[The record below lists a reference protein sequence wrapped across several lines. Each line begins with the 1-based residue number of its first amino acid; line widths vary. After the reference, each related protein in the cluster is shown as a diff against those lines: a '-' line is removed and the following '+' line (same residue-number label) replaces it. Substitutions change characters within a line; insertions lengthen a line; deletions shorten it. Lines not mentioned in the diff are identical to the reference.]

1 MGGQASNAGEA
12 AGGIREAARMLGCG
26 PLHPFGLVT
35 VRWPNAPAVIAEARP
50 RPVPAIPGWCTA
62 EADPVRAHALEG
74 RAERRGAYLSMASGV
89 ALLLL
94 AGVQHLQH
102 S

>member
-1 MGGQASNAGEA
+1 MIVCVNGWSSPWITAGVGA
-12 AGGIREAARMLGCG
+12 LFILS
-26 PLHPFGLVT
+26 GLVT

-62 EADPVRAHALEG
+62 EADPLQAHALKV

-89 ALLLL
+89 AFLLL